1 MQRRHFL
8 GLTALVFGSGSLLS
22 RVAFAAGPADK
33 EILKEGQPATIANYC
48 ENADKKPNKFC
59 PEVKGKCAE
68 CMFYNK
74 PTPTETTYKGKKV
87 AKCQLLADA
96 TKPQYVYSGGSCA
109 SFVKN
114 PG

>member
-22 RVAFAAGPADK
+22 RLAHAAGITDK
-33 EILKEGQPATIANYC
+33 DMLKEGQPATIANYC

-59 PEVKGKCAE
+59 PEVKGKCSA

-74 PTPTETTYKGKKV
+74 PTPSEGTYKGKKA
-87 AKCQLLADA
+87 AKCQLLTDA
-96 TKPQYVYSGGSCA
+96 TKPQYVYADGTCA

-114 PG
+114 P